1 MDDKEVRITN
11 FGFMANVYRNLNRPF
26 VDSLFLRAS
35 KTLEE
40 INSTTSVQDIKRIQA
55 KAKQLEEIARKQWRN
70 IVKTANN
77 IPPFVTLG
85 ELKSNN
91 K

>member
-1 MDDKEVRITN
+1 MDDTEIKITN

-26 VDSLFLRAS
+26 VDSLFTRAS

-40 INSTTSVQDIKRIQA
+40 IDSTTSVQDIKRIQA
-55 KAKQLEEIARKQWRN
+55 KAKQLDEIARKQWRN
-70 IVKTANN
+70 IVKTANK
-77 IPPFVTLG
+77 IPPFVSLG